1 MKIGLGTGFLVIIFA
16 ISKEILVFN
25 AETIVLISTVLTTFL
40 LVKYAGGALLEVL
53 DEEANQV
60 EEAFEKSRTLEKEI
74 VNELKAYYALQGA
87 VAKELGT
94 LYKALNEQLVLW
106 LSTRQALFDAEW
118 KSAVEQKLVRLSSL
132 EKQAVDAFQNT
143 FVSVFN
149 NQAYSATTWSDISE
163 AQLAEIES
171 ILGVGN
177 FAYWSIEEVPSKT
190 TLKDYEHAAKVA
202 VQTAGYEFLGEA
214 SQQTEATLKDQNYKV
229 EFYYEDD
236 FYSE

>member
-1 MKIGLGTGFLVIIFA
+1 MKIGLGTGFLLVIFA

-53 DEEANQV
+53 DEEAKQV

-74 VNELKAYYALQGA
+74 VNELKAYYALQGE
-87 VAKELGT
+87 VAKELGQ
-94 LYKALNEQLVLW
+94 LYKTLNEQLALW
-106 LSTRQALFDAEW
+106 LATRQALFDSEW
-118 KSAVEQKLVRLSSL
+118 KSAIEQKLVRLNSL

-149 NQAYSATTWSDISE
+149 TQAYSATTWSDISE
-163 AQLAEIES
+163 AQLAEIET

-177 FAYWSIEEVPSKT
+177 FAYWSVEEMPSKT
-190 TLKDYEHAAKVA
+190 NLKDYEYAARVA
-202 VQTAGYEFLGEA
+202 VQTSGYEFLGEA
-214 SQQTEATLKDQNYKV
+214 SKQTEAILKDQKYQV
-229 EFYYEDD
+229 EFYYADD
-236 FYSE
+236 FYAD